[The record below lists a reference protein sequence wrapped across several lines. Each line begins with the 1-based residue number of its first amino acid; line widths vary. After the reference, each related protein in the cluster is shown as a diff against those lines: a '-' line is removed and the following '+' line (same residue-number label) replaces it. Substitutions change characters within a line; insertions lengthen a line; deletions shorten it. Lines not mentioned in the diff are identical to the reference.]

1 MKTDLLKIAIR
12 QKAIFLPSE
21 WIVNKSKSEINETT
35 SVLMANCARLGFSF
49 SEDLLHAMNGISPKS
64 KLKLF
69 ETLKEVTGVNK
80 NWTPL
85 VKQWDIPTNES
96 VMDHVITFL
105 ANAFKSKKGTT
116 LPCGHLIPDHTFPLE
131 RYNGCPYC
139 GTPFTFG
146 ELEYQPSNNKLKML
160 TLWTEADLQKYLLD
174 LLESP
179 VALDATQVDSLKVLV
194 ATYDI
199 LADTKIGIKETM
211 MILIDA
217 LVDQNKLAVAGDL
230 FKTPNDILRYLW
242 YKHTG
247 FLQIIEPKVI
257 AARKA
262 KNTRGFR
269 TTELTLTTEKVR
281 QKDELKLKFT
291 RKECRQYATW
301 LNNLKMATAKQCEI
315 MHPKRGMWV
324 RIIRALRLTEFAK
337 RKGFEN
343 LAELLDLFYNKKY
356 EVWNGKV
363 QHFKLKSDAEN
374 TFKLLKQRPGL
385 FARSLFSTM
394 LWFGKDITI
403 QQFREV
409 MDQVPARLIFTLN
422 MYAEIYFD
430 KNAMRSVK
438 PLGGVSKKIAANKM
452 LNFYSDKEL
461 ITMQSM
467 IQDLSLDII
476 LKNFE
481 QVKNPNQTIF
491 IDEGLKNIPI
501 AIGDRSENIQDLP
514 GALMGTRF
522 PVEGDTVR
530 LFLQWGEGLPA
541 QHLDMDLSC
550 KVAYEDK
557 TEFCSYS
564 QLVIPGCKHSGD
576 IQKIPHKVGTAEYID
591 IDLQKLANRG
601 AEYVSFTCNAY
612 TSGELSPNLVVGWMN
627 SKSPMKI
634 SKKGVAYDPT
644 AVQHQVR
651 IKKSLTK
658 GLVFGI
664 LDIQRREVIW
674 LEMSFDGQ
682 VVQNMNSIDVK
693 TLLRKL
699 DAKFKIGTLLELKA
713 EVQDLT
719 IVEDASIADEVY
731 DMNWALNTA
740 EVSKLFLN

>member
-12 QKAIFLPSE
+12 QKAIFIPNE
-21 WIVNKSKSEINETT
+21 WMVNKSTSKINETT

-49 SEDLLHAMNGISPKS
+49 SENLLHTINGISPKS
-64 KLKLF
+64 KLEIF

-85 VKQWDIPTNES
+85 VKQWDIPTGES
-96 VMDHVITFL
+96 VVDHVITFF
-105 ANAFKSKKGTT
+105 ANVFQAKKGTT
-116 LPCGHLIPDHTFPLE
+116 LPCGHLIPDNTFPIE
-131 RYNGCPYC
+131 RYNGCPFC

-146 ELEYQPSNNKLKML
+146 ELEFQASGNKLKVL
-160 TLWTEADLQKYLLD
+160 ELWTEANLQKYLFD

-179 VALDATQVDSLKVLV
+179 VALDATQVESLKVLV
-194 ATYDI
+194 AQFDVEKD
-199 LADTKIGIKETM
+199 AKIGIKETM
-211 MILIDA
+211 MILIDI
-217 LVDQNKLAVAGDL
+217 LVDENKLSVAGDL
-230 FKTPNDILRYLW
+230 LKTPNDILRYLW

-257 AARKA
+257 ATRKA
-262 KNTRGFR
+262 RNTRSFR
-269 TTELTLTTEKVR
+269 STTFPITAEKVR
-281 QKDELKLKFT
+281 ESNELKLKFT
-291 RKECRQYATW
+291 RTECRKYATW
-301 LNNLKMATAKQCEI
+301 LNNLDMDIAKQCEV
-315 MHPKRGMWV
+315 MHPKRGIWV
-324 RIIRALRLTEFAK
+324 RVIRALRLAEFSK
-337 RKGFEN
+337 RKGFGN

-363 QHFKLKSDAEN
+363 QHFKLKSDAES

-430 KNAMRSVK
+430 KNSQRSVK
-438 PLGGVSKKIAANKM
+438 PLGGVSKKIPANKM
-452 LNFYSDKEL
+452 LNLYSDKEL
-461 ITMQSM
+461 ISMQSM
-467 IQDLSLDII
+467 IQYLSLDLII
-476 LKNFE
+476 KNFE
-481 QVKNPNQTIF
+481 KVDNLNQTIY

-501 AIGDRSENIQDLP
+501 AIGDRSETVQDLP
-514 GALMGTRF
+514 GALLGTRF
-522 PVEGDTVR
+522 HVEGDTIR

-550 KVAYEDK
+550 KVAYKDK

-576 IQKIPHKVGTAEYID
+576 IQKIPHQVGTAEYID
-591 IDLQKLANRG
+591 INLNELANRG

-612 TSGELSPNLVVGWMN
+612 TQGELSPNLVVGWMN
-627 SKSPMKI
+627 SKSPMRI
-634 SKKGVAYDPT
+634 TRKGVAYDPT

-651 IKKSLTK
+651 IKKSIIK
-658 GLVFGI
+658 GMVFGI
-664 LDIQRREVIW
+664 LDIAQREVIW
-674 LEMSFDGQ
+674 LERSFGGQ
-682 VVQNMNSIDVK
+682 VVQNLNSIDVK

-713 EVQDLT
+713 EIQCLE
-719 IVEDASIADEVY
+719 IVKDSSYADEVY